1 MISLPDGLAEYAAQK
16 RWVVWR
22 YVRTAPDKKPTKVPY
37 QPEHPRRKA
46 KNNDPSTWS
55 DFACASSACD
65 AGGFDGVGVCIR
77 GSDIAAFDVDD
88 CRNAREETQRDVDD
102 DVIGT
107 IRAVFGHR
115 APVARGEQHL

>member
-1 MISLPDGLAEYAAQK
+1 MISLPDALAEYAAQK

-65 AGGFDGVGVCIR
+65 LDEELYLWHR
-77 GSDIAAFDVDD
+77 REAA
-88 CRNAREETQRDVDD
+88 RLSGREE
-102 DVIGT
+102 
-107 IRAVFGHR
+107 A
-115 APVARGEQHL
+115 